1 MNRGIGTLETIV
13 LCLTFSSV
21 EFQKE
26 RKEIGTGKKN
36 IEEMIIEIIPNLRQK
51 FIDLRSLAKPKQDK
65 HKEK

>member
-1 MNRGIGTLETIV
+1 M
-13 LCLTFSSV
+13 CLTFSSV